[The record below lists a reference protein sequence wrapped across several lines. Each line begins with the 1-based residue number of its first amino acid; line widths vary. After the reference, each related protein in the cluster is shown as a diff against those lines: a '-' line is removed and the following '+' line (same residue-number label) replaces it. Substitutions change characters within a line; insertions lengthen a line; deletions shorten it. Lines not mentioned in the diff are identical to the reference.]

1 MFDNGDLK
9 NKLEYPTAN
18 YEKYLNKVRE
28 YPRNSMTMSKDY
40 LDYFEELLNNK
51 NQVLEKRHNIK
62 LKRFPKI

>member
-1 MFDNGDLK
+1 MFDNGDFK

-51 NQVLEKRHNIK
+51 IKFRKRHNIK